1 MSRGPA
7 DQRESEAGDE
17 IKPRAVIL
25 VTLAEVGGAQTYV
38 ALLTEALRD
47 RFDVVVAAYGPGP
60 LIEAARSGGA
70 RFVPLRH
77 VRRSLHPVR
86 DALGLLELLRLLRR
100 ERPVI
105 VHANSSKAGILGR
118 VAAALARVPVRI
130 FTVHGWAFNAH
141 TGLAK
146 MAYLWS
152 ERLVAPLT
160 TLTICVAE
168 RERAT
173 GLAARAC
180 QSDRT
185 VVVHNAV
192 PLLAV
197 RERSSRKTP
206 VVLGVGRLKAP
217 KDFSTLLQ
225 ALARLQPGT
234 YRAQIA
240 GEGAERKGLE
250 LEARELGLADSVDF
264 LGERRDIPDLLRG
277 ADVFVLP
284 TRSEGLPMSVL
295 EAMAAGLPVVASAVG
310 GVPELV
316 DSETGLLV
324 PAGDAPELARA
335 IDRLLRDS
343 ELRERL
349 GAAGRARVE
358 DQFGLDSWRRAHV
371 TLYMRELQRAGVAPV
386 DRAS

>member
-1 MSRGPA
+1 
-7 DQRESEAGDE
+7 
-17 IKPRAVIL
+17 

-47 RFDVVVAAYGPGP
+47 RFDVVVAAHGPGP
-60 LIEAARSGGA
+60 LIGAARDNGA
-70 RFVPLRH
+70 RFVPLRN
-77 VRRSLHPVR
+77 VQRSLHPLR
-86 DALGLLELLRLLRR
+86 DARGLLELVRLLRR

-118 VAAALARVPVRI
+118 VAATLARVPVRI

-141 TGLAK
+141 SGVARK
-146 MAYLWS
+146 AYLWS

-160 TLTICVAE
+160 TLTICVAD

-180 QSDRT
+180 KPDQT
-185 VVVHNAV
+185 VVLHNAV
-192 PLLAV
+192 PLPAV
-197 RERSSRKTP
+197 RERPSRQTP
-206 VVLGVGRLKAP
+206 VILGVGRLKAP
-217 KDFSTLLQ
+217 KDFSTLLM
-225 ALARLQPGT
+225 ALASLEPGT
-234 YRAQIA
+234 YRAQIV
-240 GEGAERKGLE
+240 GDGPERDRLE
-250 LEARELGLADSVDF
+250 LEAGELGLADSVDF
-264 LGERRDIPDLLRG
+264 LGEREDVPELLQG

-284 TRSEGLPMSVL
+284 TRSEGLPVSVL

-316 DSETGLLV
+316 ASETGLLV
-324 PAGDAPELARA
+324 PPGDPRALAVT
-335 IDRLLRDS
+335 IGQLLEDS
-343 ELRERL
+343 GLRSRL

-358 DQFGLDSWRRAHV
+358 EHFDLGRWGRAHV
-371 TLYMRELQRAGVAPV
+371 TLYTRELQKAGVAPV